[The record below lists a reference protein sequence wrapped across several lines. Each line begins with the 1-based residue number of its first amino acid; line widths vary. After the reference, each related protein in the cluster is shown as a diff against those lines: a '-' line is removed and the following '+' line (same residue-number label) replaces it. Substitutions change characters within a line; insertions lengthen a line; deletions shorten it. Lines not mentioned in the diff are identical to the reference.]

1 LVYINSN
8 KYKMK
13 TKFNGI
19 LTLLLA
25 FSVHFAFAQEKT
37 VSGTITDNSGPL
49 PGVSIVIKGT
59 NIGTESDF
67 DGKYTIK
74 VNSGDALVFRY
85 LGYTTVQKTVGNST
99 NIDVTLKE
107 DANVLD
113 EIVVTGTGVATSIRK
128 TAIAVES
135 VKGEDLRPAPAGD
148 LSQALVGKVPG
159 ALIQSTTGQPG
170 QQQSILLRGINSLG
184 STQPMFMVDGIQI
197 NTDNLANGG
206 GGNLSSRIADL
217 DLGDVERVE
226 IIQGAAAGTIYG
238 AQGAN
243 GVIQIFTKKGKA
255 GKIKVSLRTNI
266 GFSSALE
273 GNLVAADKHYFTTT
287 ADGYLASN
295 AAGDR
300 LVPDPSTGIWGTPI
314 GSIDA
319 TTLINKP
326 FREETFNNLDLL
338 LNDSA
343 VTFNTGLSVS
353 GGSEKITFASS
364 LSYLEQESIIVGSL
378 KRINFRNSVTANI
391 TDKFKATFS
400 TTIINSRNST
410 GGVTNADSVEG
421 GLSNSIL
428 IPQYINNKALD
439 AQGRYVATPTGDNS
453 VNPFFNFQNRTFDSD
468 LMRGLANLNLNYKVT
483 DFLELD
489 YKYGADVYNNNFT
502 QVSFNQTLLL
512 SQGLPPFTGEF
523 QERPDKGTT
532 QNSILSAF
540 LRFDFE
546 EDFGFKNFPLNTTT
560 QIAYDWRREDFE
572 RVNILGTDLPT
583 FSTDYNLNQSGNQ
596 SATAFDSSFI
606 TFGYLINQRFEYG
619 DYLGF
624 SAGVRVDKS
633 SAFGEASEAFV
644 FPRGD
649 IYLRVD
655 SFFDNDWLDQFKVRA
670 AYGEAG
676 IQPGPFDRIPILSAG
691 QIDSTPALA
700 LPGTLR
706 NAALGVQISKELEFG
721 VDLTLKLFNGNWLNR
736 IDLSATYYTR
746 DSEDVIRA
754 LDISP
759 STGAGSILTNAIT
772 IETNGFQFGLNLDVA
787 NYENFKW
794 NSTVNFGTFE
804 SVIGTIANGADIA
817 LGNNHVLREGAPIG
831 AFFGLEV
838 LSDVTQTRTD
848 GTRYIADADIGNYDI
863 VNGNVV
869 NIATKQAFLGDEQ
882 VLLGDPTPD
891 FNMSF
896 INNFT
901 IFQDFNVSFQLDWI
915 QGNDI
920 YNQTRQWM
928 YRDLVHGDVT
938 QPITVDGETGAY
950 AAYYTNLYATNNP
963 NSAFVEDGSFVRL
976 RNLSLSYDLGKYID
990 GVSSLRLTL
999 AGENLFTITDYSGID
1014 PEAASNLNSAAQR
1027 GLDQY
1032 AFPNFKTYSLGVN
1045 VTF

>member
-1 LVYINSN
+1 
-8 KYKMK
+8 MK
-13 TKFNGI
+13 ANLSRV
-19 LTLLLA
+19 LTLFLVLVA
-25 FSVHFAFAQEKT
+25 QISFAQQNSITGT
-37 VSGTITDNSGPL
+37 VSDESGVL
-49 PGVSIVIKGT
+49 PGVSVSIKGGT
-59 NIGTESDF
+59 SGTETDF
-67 DGKYTIK
+67 DGKYIIK
-74 VNSGDALVFRY
+74 SNVGEILVFRY
-85 LGYTTVQKTVGNST
+85 LGYKTVEKTVGTSNT
-99 NIDVTLKE
+99 INVNLLV
-107 DANVLD
+107 DANLLD
-113 EIVVTGTGVATSIRK
+113 EIVITGTGIAVSKRK
-128 TAIAVES
+128 VAIAVEA
-135 VKGEDLRPAPAGD
+135 VNAEDLKPAPAGD

-184 STQPMFMVDGIQI
+184 STQPMIMVDGIQI
-197 NTDNLANGG
+197 NTDNLTNGSD
-206 GGNLSSRIADL
+206 GNVSSRLADL

-255 GKIKVSLRTNI
+255 GKIKVSLRTNV

-273 GNLVAADKHYFTTT
+273 GNLAFADKHYFTTT
-287 ADGYLASN
+287 SDGFLAAN

-319 TTLINKP
+319 TTLIDKP
-326 FREETFNNLDLL
+326 FKEKTFNNLDLL

-343 VTFNTGLSVS
+343 VTYNTGLNIS
-353 GGSEKITFASS
+353 GGSEKVTFSSS
-364 LSYLEQESIIVGSL
+364 LSYLEQESIIIGSL
-378 KRINFRNSVTANI
+378 KRINFRNSITANI
-391 TDKFKATFS
+391 TDKLKATFS

-410 GGVTNADSVEG
+410 GGVTNTDSVEG

-453 VNPFFNFQNRTFDSD
+453 VNPFFNFQNRTFNSD
-468 LMRGLANLNLNYKVT
+468 LMRGIANVNLNYKVT
-483 DFLELD
+483 DFLEVD

-512 SQGLPPFTGEF
+512 SQGLPPFTGEYF
-523 QERPDKGTT
+523 ERPDKGST

-540 LRFDFE
+540 LRFNFE
-546 EDFGFKNFPLNTTT
+546 DDFGFKNFPLSTTT
-560 QIAYDWRREDFE
+560 QLAYDWRREDFQ
-572 RVNILGTDLPT
+572 RVSITGIDLPT
-583 FSTDYNLNQSGNQ
+583 FSTDFNLNQTGNQ
-596 SATAFDSSFI
+596 SANAFSDTFI

-633 SAFGEASEAFV
+633 SAFGEGSEAFV

-676 IQPGPFDRIPILSAG
+676 IQPGAFDRIPILSAG

-700 LPGTLR
+700 LPAELR
-706 NAALGVQISKELEFG
+706 NAALGVQVSKELEFG
-721 VDLTLKLFNGNWLNR
+721 IDLTIKAFTGKWLNR

-746 DSEDVIRA
+746 DSDDVIRA
-754 LDISP
+754 IDISP
-759 STGAGSILTNAIT
+759 STGASSILTNALT
-772 IETNGFQFGLNLDVA
+772 IETDGFQFGLNLNVA
-787 NYENFKW
+787 DYENFKW

-804 SVIGTIANGADIA
+804 SIIGSISNGADIA
-817 LGNNHVLREGAPIG
+817 LGNNHVLKEGAPIG
-831 AFFGLEV
+831 AFFGLDV
-838 LSDVTQTRTD
+838 LSSVDQTRTD
-848 GTRYIADADIGNYDI
+848 GTRYIAQADIGDYDI

-869 NIATKQAFLGDEQ
+869 NIATKQAVLGDEQ

-928 YRDLVHGDVT
+928 YRDLVHADVT
-938 QPITVDGETGAY
+938 EPITVDGETGAF

-963 NSAFVEDGSFVRL
+963 NSAFVEDGSFLRL
-976 RNLSLSYDLGKYID
+976 RNVSLSYDLGKYIE